1 MRQNPAPPAHTTT
14 ETQRKD
20 CPVTCLRMLI
30 AALVLIS
37 MPIWAAA
44 HGSGQHVLGVVT
56 AIDATH
62 IEIKTPKGKSVSV
75 RLTDKTQYLS
85 KNLRR
90 PKSPPQVGDRVVVEA
105 EKSADGLTATEVHYS
120 DSKPKTTP

>member
-1 MRQNPAPPAHTTT
+1 MTF
-14 ETQRKD
+14 
-20 CPVTCLRMLI
+20 LRLLI
-30 AALVLIS
+30 VALVLICT
-37 MPIWAAA
+37 PAWVAA

-62 IEIKTPKGKSVSV
+62 MEIKTPKGQSVSV
-75 RLTDKTQYLS
+75 RLTDKTTYKV

-105 EKSADGLTATEVHYS
+105 EKDANGLVATEVHYS